1 MKAQLKSDILRK
13 LREIKVVVTDVDGTL
28 TDNKHIISVKA
39 IEAIRR
45 LERKGIKVILVSGNA
60 LPILGTLARYLGTCG
75 YVIAENGC
83 VIGKFFRPIYV
94 VKSKFPQDKVTEIL
108 ENLGFIPAPTNPY
121 RYVDLAFIRTGKSAK
136 MTVNQIRRALEER
149 GIHNVEITDSGFAIH
164 IAPQG
169 VNKAF
174 GIQKLVEIMNIP
186 LENVLAVGDGDN
198 DAEMLEIA
206 GVSACPANASKK
218 IKEIADIVLSKENGD
233 GFYELASFLL
243 EMQGNGD

>member
-13 LREIKVVVTDVDGTL
+13 LREIKVIVTDVDGTL

-39 IEAIRR
+39 IEAIRI
-45 LERKGIKVILVSGNA
+45 LEKKGIKVILVSGNA
-60 LPILGTLARYLGTCG
+60 LPILGTLARYIGTCG

-83 VIGKFFRPIYV
+83 VIGRFFKPIYIV
-94 VKSKFPQDKVTEIL
+94 NRKFPQDKVTEIL
-108 ENLGFIPAPTNPY
+108 ENLGFISAPTNPY
-121 RYVDLAFIRTGKSAK
+121 RYVDLAFIRTEKSAK
-136 MTVNQIRRALEER
+136 LTVNQISKALEKR
-149 GIHNVEITDSGFAIH
+149 GIRNVEVTDSGFAIH

-174 GIQKLVEIMNIP
+174 GIQKLAEIMNIS

-198 DAEMLEIA
+198 DAEMLKIA

-233 GFYELASFLL
+233 GFYELARFLL
-243 EMQGNGD
+243 EVQGNGD